1 MSMFFCECKKPEFH
15 ENVSTM
21 SSWKPGELI
30 RLFDFSVWPEMR
42 TFLKNLGCTS
52 DLFQEVKQGSPVN
65 SEDKKETTK
74 F

>member
-1 MSMFFCECKKPEFH
+1 M
-15 ENVSTM
+15 
-21 SSWKPGELI
+21 I
-30 RLFDFSVWPEMR
+30 IFSVWSEMC

-65 SEDKKETTK
+65 SEDKLETAK

>member
-1 MSMFFCECKKPEFH
+1 M
-15 ENVSTM
+15 
-21 SSWKPGELI
+21 I
-30 RLFDFSVWPEMR
+30 IFSVWSEMR

-65 SEDKKETTK
+65 SEDKKETAK